1 MCLKNRQNRW
11 NSAVLYSGGHRP
23 APCEAATKKGI
34 IMAKNLYLDLSRLPQ
49 MLAASVGPKNEYVDG
64 KATGAQA
71 TDPAGTP
78 LWRVSVFVMDES
90 AQRAPETVSVT
101 VPAPVAPALPA
112 LSPVV
117 FHGLRVLLWSG
128 GASLRADGVEVVGSD
143 GAPEPTSAFLSAI
156 AGGE

>member
-1 MCLKNRQNRW
+1 MPTILKIDPTT
-11 NSAVLYSGGHRP
+11 AETFV
-23 APCEAATKKGI
+23 
-34 IMAKNLYLDLSRLPQ
+34 
-49 MLAASVGPKNEYVDG
+49 AASVAPKMAYQDG
-64 KATGAQA
+64 ARTDTQA
-71 TDPAGTP
+71 TDTAGVP

-143 GAPEPTSAFLSAI
+143 GAPEPTSAFLSDI
-156 AGGE
+156 EGGE

>member
-78 LWRVSVFVMDES
+78 LWRVTVFVMDES

-101 VPAPVAPALPA
+101 VPSATPPALPQ
-112 LSPVV
+112 LQPVV
-117 FHGLRVLLWSG
+117 FSGLRVLMWAG
-128 GASLRADGVEVVGSD
+128 GASLRADSVEVASSD
-143 GAPEPTSAFLSAI
+143 APPAPTSAFLSDI
-156 AGGE
+156 EGE

>member
-11 NSAVLYSGGHRP
+11 NSAVLYSVGHRP

-78 LWRVSVFVMDES
+78 LWRVTVFVMDES
-90 AQRAPETVSVT
+90 AQRAPETLSVT
-101 VPAPVAPALPA
+101 VPAAVAPAIAQLQ
-112 LSPVV
+112 PVV
-117 FHGLRVLLWSG
+117 FSGLRVMMWAG
-128 GASLRADGVEVVGSD
+128 GASLRADSVAPLSPDSAPASD
-143 GAPEPTSAFLSAI
+143 FLSDIEEA
-156 AGGE
+156 